1 MAKTNNQPV
10 LKSISVVRVAM
21 VSITLFAVTL
31 LHANPYN
38 PKSITNDAVIS
49 KININS
55 ASSNDLKTLYTS
67 CRLTNAIIMQVSD
80 AAFNRIVPYLTI
92 G

>member
-38 PKSITNDAVIS
+38 LKSITNDAVIS

-55 ASSNDLKTLYTS
+55 ASSNDLKTPHTTY
-67 CRLTNAIIMQVSD
+67 RLANAIMLVSD
-80 AAFNRIVPYLTI
+80 AAYNKIVPYLTI